1 MSNDQNKAGINPI
14 SNKQLGT
21 APVPLIMPPTRRST
35 NAVAGKSAKSAK
47 AAQQHDQQQQLPAED
62 QPLYD
67 MAIMP
72 EEGAA
77 ERALASAEAAMS
89 VRRGEDDEEEAT
101 LEKSSH
107 AEGDTAPILLAQAS
121 STSKAA
127 DAPDSP
133 ASVGEELLRQAA
145 PLPSTPPKASPDGSE
160 SWLGKDW
167 KLPVAIGGGALALLG
182 LAGGGGGSSANG
194 SGISAT
200 PSATPPSSGN
210 DGAPPPPSNTWNL
223 TVTPA
228 AGPFLAGASVR
239 ASAQKW
245 VGGAWQEI
253 ASTATVDRN
262 GRMSFKIDKSMVTAQ
277 DILRVVVSD
286 TGDSADHRDEIIGN
300 QTLGATP
307 LIAVI
312 GGLDADQ
319 QVTANPLTTLA
330 AMQIGQNLSPD
341 NMNAIHAAVAK
352 AFGISVGD
360 LVHVLPVFLGGGGN
374 PVETDDGKNYG
385 LALGV
390 VAGMMQ
396 AQRAAGVPSND
407 ALDKALKVLAGA
419 FVTGADGKLVLDLQ
433 KVRSVEVDKGD
444 GTKAQV
450 GLDEGA
456 ARLYQAT
463 GDAEAGANGSQVPY
477 ISIDTKKEVPVAG
490 QTLAKGVDANVSYS
504 SFTDGLTLKIN
515 TAASA
520 KVGDNLHIE
529 FVRLNQDGKP
539 IADAKPF
546 TYDYVLTKKDVDA
559 VALAA
564 SDFTNKG
571 GGFFLLTIPTHLDDP
586 AKYNLENA
594 ARPAVGSSTDS
605 SNFLLPAEKGANSES
620 SFYKP
625 NSGSAQFQ
633 LRATGSALGFAS
645 AGARIALFSD
655 QIAIEA
661 APATS
666 DRVTFNGAGTG
677 QTTSNT
683 IKVVMTLPYKIS
695 WSSGN
700 EPTLLMKVDGRD
712 LMATYV
718 PNGSTGDVLHFSL
731 QFSSS
736 DAATRGL
743 DGAISIPDNA
753 LRFTKNDA
761 YIYADL
767 GNVLFKSNAQGIW
780 FKRDGTAVPDN
791 DLAKALG
798 VKTQLNTPYKADTT
812 PPADPNL
819 EILDPPVFDSSG
831 LRADATVPVSGKL
844 NAISSANPE
853 DAFSVVTN
861 QIKQGLKISVASGAF
876 KASDNGAK
884 VKLLVTADNFSESRL
899 AEATVNERGE
909 AQFTDASYIQATV
922 DSLTRFVKSKSAVDG
937 VPLKLVA
944 QLVDAAGNES
954 GKVALKLPTG
964 AGSKAS
970 LTLDLSTPDAPSEV
984 KLDASSDTGRD
995 GVAATKIDNITSQ
1008 STPTL
1013 LVKGGSPGS
1022 VIQIWSDAAHTSPL
1036 GQGVVRVLPG
1046 AVSSNG
1052 ATVTL
1057 SSMLKLGDNTVYVT
1071 ITDQAGNT
1079 SADTSFK
1086 LNYLKPFDASSKLD
1100 LDITSTTPA
1109 ETNGFY
1115 RADNVIE
1122 VTVRFDRPI
1131 FLKTGKNTSKVYVS
1145 LQPETADGSPLQD
1158 AQIGKAVLVGGLG
1171 TDTLK
1176 FQYKVDKNVELG
1188 TKRVFTASALV
1199 NPDKVLEDVAGS
1211 TIETGQAKAVTG
1223 QRVMIDTIEPT
1234 KPQVSLPADI
1244 ADGDTFSGAAALEKG
1259 INLNAESGSTV
1270 SLVFRRAGVDVWT
1283 KSVTATGPGQ
1293 SVKLIAED
1301 LEKIGQGAVEVR
1313 ATATDPAG
1321 NRSAPSDTVQFKLD
1335 SIAPKATVASNPGG
1349 TLVNKS
1355 VIFVI
1360 NFDEALKSA
1369 PTKDHFDVA
1378 NGTVNEVTPGD
1389 TATSW
1394 KIRVTPKAGVAS
1406 GNIELR
1412 LKSGVASPLSDKAGN
1427 LVDTDKI
1434 LATQAIDT
1442 MGPTVISAKAD
1453 AGGPVMGGLVSFTVE
1468 LSEAVPVV
1476 RWGAIGTG
1484 NFIATNGTVDS
1495 VTPIDGSGG
1504 RSYKVTVRPTTSSGG
1519 SGPADTTIS
1528 LSLLANPDSNG
1539 ALIRDALG
1547 NQIDT
1552 GKPAN
1557 QPQILPLATQIIDV
1571 TPPTVA
1577 QLTLS
1582 AKATGSLPAKDG
1594 YYHVGDVVTVEVKFS
1609 EAMKIMGQPTVDI
1622 DLGGSAGI
1630 RRAVFNKLSDDKLSA
1645 FFDYVI
1651 VAGDNASTGIGLPAN
1666 GIKLAGGGITDLAGN
1681 PAVLASQVKASDPAG
1696 VKIDTQAPFIAEAKI
1711 DSADVPA
1718 STGLYKAGAVLKAS
1732 VRWSEEIS
1740 IDTAKGSPELTLNVG
1755 GKPRTATY
1763 TGLAADK
1770 KTLLFTYTVAA
1781 DDNDAAGIAIPAG
1794 AVKLQGAVI
1803 TDVSGNAAVMDYSG
1817 SPANTSFKVDTT
1829 APGVASVVVNGRS
1842 DDAGTSSGI
1851 YRVGDKVIVT
1861 VSFNEDMRLNTDGG
1875 SPTLSLQVGAKS
1887 RVATYVANS
1896 ANGKNLTFS
1905 YTLAGDDAALEG
1917 VAVLANVL
1925 ALNGA
1930 SLTDLAGNAA
1940 QLTYTALPANA
1951 AVKVDN
1957 ASPTL
1962 LSFSATADKKL
1973 LIDDV
1978 LQLRAKVSEPLRAGA
1993 SLTVKLSNGGEVVLS
2008 ADSSDPTQLVGSY
2021 KVLPGQNSS
2030 DLKVTSVS
2038 ATTGKDLA
2046 GNDLSTVVP
2055 SNGSIAA
2062 PRPIEI
2068 DAARPPKPGVFQ
2080 LDAASDAGISNAD
2093 GITNVTL
2100 PSFYLDGLVIGAKVV
2115 VTATNPSGQMVKLLE
2130 FTATATSQTVAM
2142 SGTALTDGVYSKV
2155 MVQQQNPSS
2164 NFSEMTQLG
2173 NTKTLGQF
2181 EISTVVP
2188 STPNSL
2194 VFDPVQDSLYENEYD
2209 RYRPE
2214 PDNAKTPG
2222 TAARD
2227 YGGPVREP
2235 RFYFLG
2241 GKDGEVAVL
2250 FRDMNK
2256 NNRFDE
2262 GDILLGRKT
2271 IGLDSR
2277 APDYT
2282 LTINSK
2288 DTKKNGH
2295 YVDVEAENA
2304 LANGIYTDINLVLQ
2318 SQSGTYGQ
2326 ASGFAYGDFK
2336 VFSSELPKPLSGA
2349 RVTEA
2354 TSETATRASTL
2365 TFGVDTGQVGAR
2377 VSFTAELVGTDG
2389 SRRTVDIGSGILSA
2403 AKTVLINTSALN
2415 GHYENFTAKQT
2426 YAGMTGTAIAVTKQ
2440 AGGDLVMVWDHLAP
2454 TVQVAVKPGNG
2465 PTRPG
2470 DLVELVFTFSE
2481 EITDFTVDDIVV
2493 NGGTLIDFAG
2503 SGLTRTAKF
2512 KPNDGNVLK
2521 GDVQVNGAS
2530 YTDVVGNAGVASNKL
2545 DIVFN
2550 RPGAITLSGISGSA
2564 PQVGET
2570 LSAAVSDPDG
2580 NPTGTVSYT
2589 WSVGGTTV
2597 ADNNTATYK
2606 VKDADKGKKI
2616 KVTASYTDGAN
2627 KQDTASSSETAQVT
2641 GPNNPP
2647 QVVFKVNGVVVD
2659 PDKNNVLRY
2668 GDTVTVEVNDKDGI
2682 ATNPAAKYS
2691 WLDSHSFT
2699 QDQIADA
2706 RNFVVTKDI
2715 LAKDA
2720 LIHFRA
2726 QYTDQAGN
2734 NELWTQEARSFKVRP
2749 KQQPGTVSIKLLDN
2763 DGNEVVPSGDLKLD
2777 DELKAVVQDEN
2788 DAGEIEYHWI
2798 VGGEDRGGG
2807 VGSHYR
2813 IQKADYGKD
2822 IRVQAIYVDKDGGQ
2836 ENPTSTTSFTVEPK
2850 PGNKLPTG
2858 DVTISGDG
2866 MLGTV
2871 LTAQPDNIK
2880 DGDGLAT
2887 NPAYTYKWY
2896 SVVNKVT
2903 GEKTEISA
2911 AHFQGND
2918 SSKLVVTSDLLG
2930 KDIQVEAQFKDLADF
2945 DNKVTGSKTITP
2957 TLPGGFTVTAPLS
2970 FTGLIDQDTKAKLL
2984 KVAPNSNLYILDVDG
2999 NGTIDQNDART
3010 YIGNLDA
3017 NASIGVTTAGGQGR
3031 ATLLGKDSTWWSR
3044 FDELDKKTLG
3054 TATGEK
3060 GVAGS
3065 GDTADVL
3072 AKDFWTASA
3081 VNASGDSHFVWTKDG
3096 TPYAKANISYEGD
3109 PNRSHY
3115 YLFEVKVNTGGVLP
3129 G

>member
-1 MSNDQNKAGINPI
+1 
-14 SNKQLGT
+14 
-21 APVPLIMPPTRRST
+21 MPPTRRST

-47 AAQQHDQQQQLPAED
+47 AAQQHDQQQLPAED

-67 MAIMP
+67 MAIVP

-127 DAPDSP
+127 DAHDSP

-145 PLPSTPPKASPDGSE
+145 PLPSTPPKAGPDGSE

-182 LAGGGGGSSANG
+182 LAAGGGGSANG

-253 ASTATVDRN
+253 ASTTTVDRN

-286 TGDSADHRDEIIGN
+286 TGDSADHRDEIIGK

-312 GGLDADQ
+312 GGMDADQ

-352 AFGISVGD
+352 AFGISVSD

-374 PVETDDGKNYG
+374 PVETADGKNYG

-390 VAGMMQ
+390 VAGMTQ

-529 FVRLNQDGKP
+529 FVRLDADGKP

-559 VALAA
+559 AEAA
-564 SDFTNKG
+564 VNDPQNKG
-571 GGFFLLTIPTHLDDP
+571 GGFFTLTIPTHLDDP

-666 DRVTFNGAGTG
+666 DRITFNGAGTG

-695 WSSGN
+695 WSPGN

-731 QFSSS
+731 QLSSS

-753 LRFTKNDA
+753 LRFTKSDA
-761 YIYADL
+761 FIYADL
-767 GNVLFKSNAQGIW
+767 GNVLFRSDAQGKW
-780 FKRDGTAVPDN
+780 FKRDGAAVPGD

-861 QIKQGLKISVASGAF
+861 QIKGLKISVASGAF
-876 KASDNGAK
+876 KASDNGTK
-884 VKLLVTADNFSESRL
+884 VKLLVTADGFAELRL
-899 AEATVNERGE
+899 AEATVNDRGE
-909 AQFTDASYIQATV
+909 AQFTDASYIQASV
-922 DSLTRFVKSKSAVDG
+922 DSLTRFVKGKSAVDG
-937 VPLKLVA
+937 VPLKLFA

-995 GVAATKIDNITSQ
+995 GVAGTKFDNITSQ

-1057 SSMLKLGDNTVYVT
+1057 SSMLKPGDNTVYVT

-1100 LDITSTTPA
+1100 LDITSITPA
-1109 ETNGFY
+1109 GNNGFY
-1115 RADNVIE
+1115 RKDDVIE
-1122 VTVRFDRPI
+1122 VTVRFDRPV
-1131 FLKTGKNTSKVYVS
+1131 FLKTGKNTSKVYVI
-1145 LQPETADGSPLQD
+1145 LQSDTEDGSQPQD
-1158 AQIGKAVLVGGLG
+1158 TQTGMAVLVGGLD

-1176 FQYKVDKNVELG
+1176 FQYKVGQNVEFG
-1188 TKRVFTASALV
+1188 TKRVFKAISLV
-1199 NPDKVLEDVAGS
+1199 NRDKVLEDVAGS
-1211 TIETGQAKAVTG
+1211 TIETDQAKAVTG

-1244 ADGDTFSGAAALEKG
+1244 ADGDTFSGAAALGKG

-1270 SLVFRRAGVDVWT
+1270 RLVFRKAGVDVWT

-1301 LEKIGQGAVEVR
+1301 LEKIGQGVVEVR

-1335 SIAPKATVASNPGG
+1335 TIAPKATVASNPGG
-1349 TLVNKS
+1349 ALVNKS
-1355 VIFVI
+1355 VTFVI

-1369 PTKDHFDVA
+1369 PTKDYFDVA

-1442 MGPTVISAKAD
+1442 MGPTASATAD
-1453 AGGPVMGGLVSFTVE
+1453 AGGPVMGGLVSFTVV
-1468 LSEAVPVV
+1468 LSEAIPPKL
-1476 RWGAIGTG
+1476 WGAVGTG

-1504 RSYKVTVRPTTSSGG
+1504 LRYKVMVRPKTSSGG

-1528 LSLLANPDSNG
+1528 LSLLANPDSDG

-1552 GKPAN
+1552 GKSAG
-1557 QPQILPLATQIIDV
+1557 QPQILDLLVTQVVDV

-1582 AKATGSLPAKDG
+1582 AKATGSLPPKDG

-1681 PAVLASQVKASDPAG
+1681 PAVLASQAKASDPAG

-1711 DSADVPA
+1711 DSANVLA
-1718 STGLYKAGAVLKAS
+1718 STGLYKAGAELKAS

-1781 DDNDAAGIAIPAG
+1781 DDNDAAGITIPAG

-1817 SPANTSFKVDTT
+1817 SPANASFKVDTT

-1842 DDAGTSSGI
+1842 DDVGTSSGI

-1930 SLTDLAGNAA
+1930 SLTDLAGNAS

-2194 VFDPVQDSLYENEYD
+2194 VFDPIQDSLAENEYGN
-2209 RYRPE
+2209 YLKE

-2222 TAARD
+2222 VKPDRN
-2227 YGGPVREP
+2227 YGTTIREP

-2271 IGLDSR
+2271 IGSDSL

-2282 LTINSK
+2282 LTINSP

-2304 LANGIYTDINLVLQ
+2304 LANALYTDINLVLQ

-2326 ASGFAYGDFK
+2326 ASGFAYGNLK
-2336 VFSSELPKPLSGA
+2336 VFSSALPTTLSGA

-2365 TFGVDTGQVGAR
+2365 SFSVDNGQEGAR
-2377 VSFTAELVGTDG
+2377 VSFSAELVGADG

-2415 GHYENFTAKQT
+2415 GRYENFTAKQT

-2481 EITDFTVDDIVV
+2481 EIKDFTVDDIVV

-2580 NPTGTVSYT
+2580 NPAGTVSYT
-2589 WSVGGTTV
+2589 WTVGDTTV
-2597 ADNNTATYK
+2597 AGNNTATYK

-2627 KQDTASSSETAQVT
+2627 TPDTASSSETAQVT

-2682 ATNPAAKYS
+2682 ATSPAAKYS

-2699 QDQIADA
+2699 QGQIADA

-2734 NELWTQEARSFKVRP
+2734 NELWTQEAQSFRVRP
-2749 KQQPGTVSIKLLDN
+2749 KQQPGTVSIKLIDN
-2763 DGNEVVPSGDLKLD
+2763 DGKEVVPSGDLKLG

-2788 DAGEIEYHWI
+2788 DAGKIEYHWI
-2798 VGGEDRGGG
+2798 VGGEDRGVGS
-2807 VGSHYR
+2807 GSHY
-2813 IQKADYGKD
+2813 QVGSGDYGKD
-2822 IRVQAIYVDKDGGQ
+2822 IKVQAIYVDKDGGQ
-2836 ENPTSTTSFTVEPK
+2836 ESPTSTTSFTVGPK

-2880 DGDGLAT
+2880 DDDGLAT

-2918 SSKLVVTSDLLG
+2918 SSKLVVTTDLLG

-2945 DNKVTGSKTITP
+2945 DNKVTGSKTISP
-2957 TLPGGFTVTAPLS
+2957 SLPGVFTVTAPLS
-2970 FTGLIDQDTKAKLL
+2970 FTGLMDQDTKAKLL

-3044 FDELDKKTLG
+3044 FDELDKDILG
-3054 TATGEK
+3054 TATGAK
-3060 GVAGS
+3060 GVIGS
-3065 GDTADVL
+3065 GDTADVP

-3081 VNASGDSHFVWTKDG
+3081 VNASGNSHFVWTKDG
-3096 TPYAKANISYEGD
+3096 APYAKANISYEGD

-3115 YLFEVKVNTGGVLP
+3115 YLFEVKVNAGGVLP